1 MGSHDFHFS
10 LSLQFFF
17 YFTNIVGDYIG
28 PETLWKYADLADI
41 YKIQLYN
48 VDPLSSSKQEK
59 LIRKWGHQG
68 RMFWKLK
75 YMFWP
80 WEESQL

>member
-59 LIRKWGHQG
+59 LIRK
-68 RMFWKLK
+68 
-75 YMFWP
+75 
-80 WEESQL
+80 